1 MAALSPAPA
10 VPRRGAAAAV
20 AAVGGVVA
28 AIALALPPVAGAV
41 AVGVYALAGARRA
54 RRVRRRRILHGRFG
68 LANSVTL
75 VRAGGA
81 AVFAGLVAAPEL
93 VAGTAAWL
101 AAGAAAL
108 LLALDG
114 VDGWA
119 ARRQGLA
126 SAFGA
131 RFDME
136 TDALTILALSAL
148 ALALGKAGPWV
159 LALGLMRYAFVAAG
173 LLWPRLAA
181 PLPPSFRRKAVC
193 VLQIGVL
200 AALVA
205 PVVVP
210 PASTGLAPRR
220 SRRWR
225 GPSPSTCAWL
235 ARPRP

>member
-10 VPRRGAAAAV
+10 VARRGAAAAV

-41 AVGVYALAGARRA
+41 AVGVYALAGLVVIVGFGAA
-54 RRVRRRRILHGRFG
+54 HPGGRFG

-75 VRAGGA
+75 ARAGGA
-81 AVFAGLVAAPEL
+81 AAFAGLVAAPEL
-93 VAGTAAWL
+93 VTGTAAWL

-159 LALGLMRYAFVAAG
+159 MALGLMRYAFVAAG

-193 VLQIGVL
+193 ALQIGVL

-210 PASTGLAPRR
+210 PASTGLAFAALAALAW
-220 SRRWR
+220 SFAVDV
-225 GPSPSTCAWL
+225 AWL